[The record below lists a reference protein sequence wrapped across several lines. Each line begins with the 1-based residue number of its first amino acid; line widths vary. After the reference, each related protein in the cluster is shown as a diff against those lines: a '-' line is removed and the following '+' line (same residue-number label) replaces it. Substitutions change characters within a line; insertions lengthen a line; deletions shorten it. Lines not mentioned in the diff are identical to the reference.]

1 MMIINFTGNVARFM
15 NHSCE
20 PNCQTEKWTVNG
32 LTRIGL
38 FALHDIETVSLSI
51 IAQKNLKFTFF
62 FFLQNTELTFNYNL
76 ECAGTKKKIC
86 HCNTKSCSGYI
97 GLKKVT
103 EHAANRLKKIKMI
116 APKKQRVR
124 KPTGTKKAQKEVPET
139 VEPQSIP
146 TTSTA
151 MDLDDS
157 VKVEHVTGDL
167 LKTIN
172 HITGETTEIDN
183 KQQAPDNLK

>member
-1 MMIINFTGNVARFM
+1 M
-15 NHSCE
+15 S
-20 PNCQTEKWTVNG
+20 
-32 LTRIGL
+32 
-38 FALHDIETVSLSI
+38 D
-51 IAQKNLKFTFF
+51 
-62 FFLQNTELTFNYNL
+62 
-76 ECAGTKKKIC
+76 
-86 HCNTKSCSGYI
+86 
-97 GLKKVT
+97 
-103 EHAANRLKKIKMI
+103 HAVNRLKKSKMI

-124 KPTGTKKAQKEVPET
+124 KPTGTKKTQKEVPET

-151 MDLDDS
+151 MDLDDG
-157 VKVEHVTGDL
+157 VKVEHVTGDV